1 MVLFNQEPQK
11 SLKNQRI
18 KAKKKTTFVVLS
30 GDLMVESHH
39 I

>member
-1 MVLFNQEPQK
+1 MVIFHKIQ
-11 SLKNQRI
+11 
-18 KAKKKTTFVVLS
+18 AKKKTTCVVLS